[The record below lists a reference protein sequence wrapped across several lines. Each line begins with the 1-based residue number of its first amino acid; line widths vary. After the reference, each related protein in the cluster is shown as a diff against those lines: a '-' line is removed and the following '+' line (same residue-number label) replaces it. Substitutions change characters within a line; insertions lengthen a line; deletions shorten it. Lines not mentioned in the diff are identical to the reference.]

1 MQKQVNGFISNCLSP
16 YFCGYR
22 KGYNTQQALLVFIEK
37 WKKNL
42 YDKGY
47 RGAVLM
53 DLSKALDAL
62 NHDLLI
68 AKLSAYGFEHD
79 AVKLIYSYLTNK

>member
-1 MQKQVNGFISNCLSP
+1 M
-16 YFCGYR
+16 
-22 KGYNTQQALLVFIEK
+22 QQALLLLIEK

-42 YDKGY
+42 DDKGY
-47 RGAVLM
+47 GGAVIM
-53 DLSKALDAL
+53 DLYKAFDTL

-79 AVKLIYSYLTNK
+79 ALECIYSYIPYKQMAQNKN